1 MLLAVTEIRSTSF
14 STVRCTYCVRTTL
27 VGSYY
32 RGTVVRM
39 LISCLREQA
48 AAAAAAGRRRRRRRR
63 ARRLGLAHCVTLR
76 PNA

>member
-1 MLLAVTEIRSTSF
+1 
-14 STVRCTYCVRTTL
+14 
-27 VGSYY
+27 
-32 RGTVVRM
+32 M

-48 AAAAAAGRRRRRRRR
+48 AAAAAGRRRRRRR